1 MLLKIAVCDDEAIH
15 RLIIRD
21 KLDKF
26 AISNDVDY
34 ELDEFCTSEELLKI
48 KNIYDILF
56 LDVQLENGVN
66 SIEIGKQLVK
76 DGLDATIILTTSFE
90 QYAAEGYHLHAHRYL
105 VKPIAQEKFNEVIL
119 SCIQEFKKLNRKIA
133 VKCAYENCFI
143 SINKII
149 YIESYQRKRII
160 YTKEQVY
167 ETGASLNDLLSLLPV
182 EQFEMPQKSYI
193 VNFDHVTSITKTKVI
208 LDYSTEIKLARDRMA
223 NFNMKFQKYIR
234 G

>member
-1 MLLKIAVCDDEAIH
+1 M
-15 RLIIRD
+15 IRV
-21 KLDKF
+21 F
-26 AISNDVDY
+26 
-34 ELDEFCTSEELLKI
+34 
-48 KNIYDILF
+48 
-56 LDVQLENGVN
+56 Q
-66 SIEIGKQLVK
+66 
-76 DGLDATIILTTSFE
+76 
-90 QYAAEGYHLHAHRYL
+90 
-105 VKPIAQEKFNEVIL
+105 
-119 SCIQEFKKLNRKIA
+119 

-208 LDYSTEIKLARDRMA
+208 LDYSTEIKLARDRMT

>member
-105 VKPIAQEKFNEVIL
+105 VKPIAQEKI
-119 SCIQEFKKLNRKIA
+119 
-133 VKCAYENCFI
+133 
-143 SINKII
+143 
-149 YIESYQRKRII
+149 
-160 YTKEQVY
+160 
-167 ETGASLNDLLSLLPV
+167 
-182 EQFEMPQKSYI
+182 
-193 VNFDHVTSITKTKVI
+193 
-208 LDYSTEIKLARDRMA
+208 
-223 NFNMKFQKYIR
+223 
-234 G
+234 

>member
-90 QYAAEGYHLHAHRYL
+90 QYAAEGY
-105 VKPIAQEKFNEVIL
+105 
-119 SCIQEFKKLNRKIA
+119 
-133 VKCAYENCFI
+133 
-143 SINKII
+143 
-149 YIESYQRKRII
+149 I
-160 YTKEQVY
+160 YTPI
-167 ETGASLNDLLSLLPV
+167 D
-182 EQFEMPQKSYI
+182 I
-193 VNFDHVTSITKTKVI
+193 W
-208 LDYSTEIKLARDRMA
+208 
-223 NFNMKFQKYIR
+223 
-234 G
+234 

>member
-105 VKPIAQEKFNEVIL
+105 VKPIAQENLMKPFFLV
-119 SCIQEFKKLNRKIA
+119 FK
-133 VKCAYENCFI
+133 
-143 SINKII
+143 
-149 YIESYQRKRII
+149 
-160 YTKEQVY
+160 
-167 ETGASLNDLLSLLPV
+167 SLKSL
-182 EQFEMPQKSYI
+182 
-193 VNFDHVTSITKTKVI
+193 
-208 LDYSTEIKLARDRMA
+208 TEK
-223 NFNMKFQKYIR
+223 
-234 G
+234 

>member
-66 SIEIGKQLVK
+66 SIEIGKQLVEH
-76 DGLDATIILTTSFE
+76 IP
-90 QYAAEGYHLHAHRYL
+90 AHR
-105 VKPIAQEKFNEVIL
+105 AQGEQPKVSL
-119 SCIQEFKKLNRKIA
+119 A
-133 VKCAYENCFI
+133 I
-143 SINKII
+143 SICFVHSNTLLFTCLCII
-149 YIESYQRKRII
+149 YYNFQQIATGKFMPPL
-160 YTKEQVY
+160 YTGPK
-167 ETGASLNDLLSLLPV
+167 
-182 EQFEMPQKSYI
+182 
-193 VNFDHVTSITKTKVI
+193 FD
-208 LDYSTEIKLARDRMA
+208 YNQTE
-223 NFNMKFQKYIR
+223 NHKFCSR
-234 G
+234 SSGNCPGTAL